1 MKDKRPSQNVHTNLA
16 LTDAISSRN
25 PSVVD
30 KSRKAVIKALRDF
43 YFSSEV
49 VGNRQNHQKWCKIWC
64 KKVNGKM
71 KPGSLDTLQCR
82 A

>member
-30 KSRKAVIKALRDF
+30 KSRKAVKSRLCGIFTFRMK
-43 YFSSEV
+43 SSEIV
-49 VGNRQNHQKWCKIWC
+49 KIIRNGVKFGV
-64 KKVNGKM
+64 KKLMGK
-71 KPGSLDTLQCR
+71 
-82 A
+82 